1 MTGLTDLV
9 GILLNSGMIS
19 SGDARIGN
27 AMGSS
32 DLKQVVAATNRSD
45 THRLGSLTKRNA
57 GEGGKRLPTSRS
69 QTLVGMD
76 SLVYVLL
83 GGDSGVSTKGSLL
96 GEGTIGI
103 LASLAFQTFKNINKQ
118 PAGMQKMIGS
128 NEIPITSVPL
138 APTGLGALKH
148 VLLAGSSSGEETI
161 RASLEGD
168 AMAMLTSLVCQAF
181 NSINRQPAARQAGVG
196 GNEIP
201 LGLRSPVNAEEEVEL
216 EQTAT
221 LVLKGMIN
229 AVKADSQIGNEKI
242 QKIIC
247 HIRESDNDDYIQKL
261 IFEEMQLP
269 LNLDSLVNE
278 IPNEMVAAQVYAAS
292 LFAIEV
298 DTPAERE
305 YLEQFVQRTGLDAGV
320 AQQLQNAVGVN

>member
-96 GEGTIGI
+96 GEGAIGI

-138 APTGLGALKH
+138 GALKH

-168 AMAMLTSLVCQAF
+168 AMAMLTSLVFQAF
-181 NSINRQPAARQAGVG
+181 NRINRQPAGRQAGVG